1 MDSESIS
8 SASMPNFDPKASD
21 RDGTPASPLGS
32 GIGSL
37 SLPTRFR
44 RAAVRGSR
52 NWGLPRSFVGFR
64 AADPSLS
71 VRGAAPKC
79 ILVNEADPHIWFMA
93 KAAEMWGVQEIY
105 TEFFISQL
113 GERLG
118 LPMAHSGIAR
128 IDGEIRFISRSFLGE
143 GEKLVHGS
151 IMLESFFSY
160 DLANVGKNPWDEQ
173 RTYDIDILDELIRH
187 FCGKDAS
194 RVLQGLVEMLT
205 FDALIGSNDR
215 HMQNWGVITTA
226 TEPQA
231 YRFAPIFDS
240 ARALLWDYDET
251 RLQKLSRNEHA
262 IEGYA
267 NRARPKI
274 GCAKFGRAVNH
285 FELFRY
291 LLGKYPAYCSA
302 AITRVTPE
310 KAMAAGKIMREYPFR
325 SVFTPLRQATIT
337 HILRIRAERLARIA
351 AEEGEAHV

>member
-1 MDSESIS
+1 MEQDFSVAPSENVEPPVT
-8 SASMPNFDPKASD
+8 A
-21 RDGTPASPLGS
+21 PLEPS
-32 GIGSL
+32 RVTQIVPP
-37 SLPTRFR
+37 LPTKFR
-44 RAAVRGSR
+44 RAAVRKTK
-52 NWGLPRSFVGFR
+52 NWGLPRSFIGFM
-64 AADPSLS
+64 AADPGVLS

-79 ILVNEADPHIWFMA
+79 ILVDEADHHVWFMA
-93 KAAEMWGVQEIY
+93 KASEMWGVQETY

-118 LPMAHSGIAR
+118 FPMAHNGLAR
-128 IDGEIRFISRSFLGE
+128 VDGEIRFISKSFLGT

-187 FCGKDAS
+187 FCGDDAE
-194 RVLQGLVEMLT
+194 RVLQGLVEMLI

-240 ARALLWDYDET
+240 ARALLWDYNEN
-251 RLQKLSRNEHA
+251 RLEKLSRNKHA
-262 IEGYA
+262 MEGYA

-274 GCAKFGRAVNH
+274 GCAKFGKTVNH
-285 FELFRY
+285 FELFGY
-291 LLGKYPAYCSA
+291 LIGKYRAYSSDP
-302 AITRVTPE
+302 ITRVTPE
-310 KAMAAGKIMREYPFR
+310 KLTAASKIMREYPFR
-325 SVFTPLRQATIT
+325 GVFTPLRQLTVT
-337 HILRIRAERLARIA
+337 NILRIRAEQLAQIA
-351 AEEGEAHV
+351 AEKGQAYA